1 MTIFSLPDE
10 NIFPDPSLADADGLL
25 AIGGDLSQERLIN
38 AYCSGI
44 FPWYSE
50 NYPIMWWSPDP
61 RMVLFPKDFKR
72 TKNLRRLIN
81 KNIFEIRFDS
91 NFEVVIRECALVD
104 RGNNDGTWILDDMIK
119 AYSELHD
126 MGIAH
131 SVETYKNGELVGGL
145 YGLAIGKAFFGESM
159 FHKVDNASK
168 VALWHLVDRLLD
180 WDFDLID
187 AQQETNH
194 LKNMG
199 AVAIRREKFL
209 TLLEIAISKEQVIK
223 KWN

>member
-1 MTIFSLPDE
+1 MTVFSLPDE

-25 AIGGDLSQERLIN
+25 AVGGDLSSDRLIN
-38 AYCSGI
+38 AYRNGI

-50 NYPIMWWSPDP
+50 NNPIIWWSPNP
-61 RMVLFPKDFKR
+61 RMVLFPKYFKR
-72 TKNLRRLIN
+72 TKNLRKLID
-81 KNIFEIRFDS
+81 KEVFEIKFDNDFS
-91 NFEVVIRECALVD
+91 GVIRECARIY
-104 RGNNDGTWILDDMIK
+104 RGNSDGTWIVDDIIR
-119 AYSELHD
+119 AYTKLHD
-126 MGIAH
+126 LGIAH
-131 SVETYKNGELVGGL
+131 SVETYKNGVLVGGL

-168 VALWHLVDRLLD
+168 VALWHLVDRLLE

-187 AQQETNH
+187 AQQETDH

-199 AVAIRREKFL
+199 AVAIGREKFL
-209 TLLEIAISKEQVIK
+209 TLLKIAIAKEQLIK

>member
-1 MTIFSLPDE
+1 MTVFSLPDE
-10 NIFPDPSLADADGLL
+10 DIFPDPSMADADGLL
-25 AIGGDLSQERLIN
+25 AVGGDLSPARLVN
-38 AYCSGI
+38 AYCNGI

-61 RMVLFPKDFKR
+61 RMVLFPKDFRR
-72 TKNLRRLIN
+72 TKNLRKLVD
-81 KNIFEIRFDS
+81 KNIFEIKFD
-91 NFEVVIRECALVD
+91 FDFKGVIRECAKIC
-104 RGNNDGTWILDDMIK
+104 RGNDDGTWIVGNMIR
-119 AYSELHD
+119 AYTKLYD
-126 MGIAH
+126 LGIAH

-159 FHKVDNASK
+159 FHKLDNASK
-168 VALWHLVDRLLD
+168 VALWHLVDRLLE

-199 AVAIRREKFL
+199 AVAIGREKFL
-209 TLLEIAISKEQVIK
+209 TLLKIAIAKEQEIK